1 MVREGG
7 RTLVLDTLR
16 HSYVDLDDP
25 GLLRLP
31 LVRGGKVLSVGEEA
45 AQVTGEV
52 KPGEKIVALGAHL
65 LHEGEAVRLAGQPD
79 TARTGDKP

>member
-1 MVREGG
+1 MMRARDRAVWRISAQPA
-7 RTLVLDTLR
+7 RVAWQP
-16 HSYVDLDDP
+16 V
-25 GLLRLP
+25 
-31 LVRGGKVLSVGEEA
+31 KVLSVGEEE

>member
-1 MVREGG
+1 MPLDG
-7 RTLVLDTLR
+7 LVDAGK
-16 HSYVDLDDP
+16 
-25 GLLRLP
+25 GLGVWRISAQP
-31 LVRGGKVLSVGEEA
+31 ARVAWQPVKVLSVGEEE

>member
-1 MVREGG
+1 
-7 RTLVLDTLR
+7 
-16 HSYVDLDDP
+16 
-25 GLLRLP
+25 
-31 LVRGGKVLSVGEEA
+31 VLSVGEEA

-52 KPGEKIVALGAHL
+52 KPGEEIVALGAHL